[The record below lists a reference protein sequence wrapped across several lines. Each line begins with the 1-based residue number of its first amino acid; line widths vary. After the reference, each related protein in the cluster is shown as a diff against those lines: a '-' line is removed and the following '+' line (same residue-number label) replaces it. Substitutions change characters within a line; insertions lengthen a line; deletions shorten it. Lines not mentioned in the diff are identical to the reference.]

1 MTRNYKTCL
10 NYINIK
16 VNFLKCPKRK
26 LKYIESEINMKA
38 ELNKIDGSDM
48 SNTQATKISMNKI
61 EADVREIIYQRANP
75 LDEMMSYIRRL
86 SEGRYTAA
94 EMNKIEADVREII
107 YQRADPFDEMMSYM
121 RKLLNA

>member
-1 MTRNYKTCL
+1 
-10 NYINIK
+10 
-16 VNFLKCPKRK
+16 
-26 LKYIESEINMKA
+26 MKA
-38 ELNKIDGSDM
+38 ELNKINGSDM

-61 EADVREIIYQRANP
+61 EADVREIIYQRADP
-75 LDEMMSYIRRL
+75 FDEMMSYIRKL
-86 SEGRYTAA
+86 FEGRYTAA